1 MPAAIGDGG
10 DDGGGDEGG
19 GGKMRNAL
27 LAAIQKGKKLKK
39 VDEGDE
45 KGKGRR
51 NTIANPKSSAW
62 DSGPGGDLMSALK
75 ERMNLRRKGI
85 SGARKDEEEGASK
98 TGDVPRPPGP
108 PKSMSMPA
116 VLPSQAVEE
125 GEVPDAPIS
134 MKGMASALKAAASN
148 RDLLGEEQDDG
159 DWSD

>member
-1 MPAAIGDGG
+1 MKG
-10 DDGGGDEGG
+10 DDKFSQSATHPHNDDDGHPPPP
-19 GGKMRNAL
+19 APHP
-27 LAAIQKGKKLKK
+27 A
-39 VDEGDE
+39 V
-45 KGKGRR
+45 RR
-51 NTIANPKSSAW
+51 AP
-62 DSGPGGDLMSALK
+62 
-75 ERMNLRRKGI
+75 
-85 SGARKDEEEGASK
+85 
-98 TGDVPRPPGP
+98 DVPRPPGP